1 MTLRGC
7 GIAIAAAA
15 FVLAARSAALA
26 ADTEP
31 FTLDLTHPIGGVWN
45 EYANPGE
52 EYPQALDVR
61 VRASLGQDAASLE
74 YHRDVYLTQSAGPNS
89 LTRYAT
95 LTGGYA
101 TVVPFMARDSELEG
115 HYERRVR
122 GPLAVGIGALHTW
135 TNYAYPPLTAVGV
148 GIERLPDW
156 TRQVALFGSAFYYPA
171 ASGSYGAERA
181 TFGILKYD
189 VGFRF
194 RPFGAHAYITGGY
207 DFESRSG
214 RHLPGAVRTIR
225 SDPYIGIGTRL

>member
-1 MTLRGC
+1 MTLRASG
-7 GIAIAAAA
+7 A
-15 FVLAARSAALA
+15 VLAAALVLAAPSIALA
-26 ADTEP
+26 GDPEP
-31 FTLDLTHPIGGVWN
+31 LTLDLTHPIGGVWN

-61 VRASLGQDAASLE
+61 LRANFGQDAASLE
-74 YHRDVYLTQSAGPNS
+74 YHRDVYLTQSAGPGS

-101 TVVPFMARDSELEG
+101 TVAPFMARDSELEG
-115 HYERRVR
+115 HYERRVH
-122 GPLAVGIGALHTW
+122 GPLAVGVAALHTW
-135 TNYAYPPLTAVGV
+135 TNYAYPPLTALGVGV
-148 GIERLPDW
+148 ERLPDW
-156 TRQVALFGSAFYYPA
+156 TRQVALYGSAFYYPV
-171 ASGSYGAERA
+171 ASGSYGSERA

-189 VGFRF
+189 AGFRF
-194 RPFGAHAYITGGY
+194 RPFGAHTYLTGGY